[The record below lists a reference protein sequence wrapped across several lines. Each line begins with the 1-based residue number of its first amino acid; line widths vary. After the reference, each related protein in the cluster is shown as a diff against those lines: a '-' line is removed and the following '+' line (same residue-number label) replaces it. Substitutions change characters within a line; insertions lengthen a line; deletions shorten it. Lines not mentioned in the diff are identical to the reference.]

1 MESLLVR
8 SSLTKNELHLVT
20 VLFSFQFADPKLT
33 WPSLSMAREALSIT
47 AKETSDDVYDLSK
60 WLSGNSTAARPEL
73 DLSCTRQVLGFT
85 PTSDIVQRGLFC
97 P

>member
-1 MESLLVR
+1 
-8 SSLTKNELHLVT
+8 
-20 VLFSFQFADPKLT
+20 
-33 WPSLSMAREALSIT
+33 MALEALSTT

-73 DLSCTRQVLGFT
+73 DLSCTRHVPVFT
-85 PTSDIVQRGLFC
+85 PTSDIVQRGPFC

>member
-1 MESLLVR
+1 MLLER
-8 SSLTKNELHLVT
+8 SITENEPHLVT

-47 AKETSDDVYDLSK
+47 AKETSDDVYDLWK

-73 DLSCTRQVLGFT
+73 DLSCTRHVPVFT